1 MIPKA
6 SIKLII
12 SILSALR
19 LLPKCKI
26 VTTSDITVLDDELI
40 QLRNINELQKI
51 QITDLQRNY
60 KDMEKQY
67 QLLFLLEQEGQTL
80 IKKQI
85 SQISKQTIT
94 ISKQVVQINAYE
106 RELEVANA
114 EFNAVHD
121 TMATATDLSER
132 LKEALTKW
140 TS

>member
-1 MIPKA
+1 MIPIA

-12 SILSALR
+12 SILSALH

-26 VTTSDITVLDDELI
+26 VTTSDITVLDNELI
-40 QLRNINELQKI
+40 QLRNINEQQKI

-85 SQISKQTIT
+85 SQISKQTIK